1 MFYINMINYNILDQ
15 VKKDFNSIVICKKLS
30 FYNEVTLLYV
40 VTKGFNFYEIIIT
53 YVLKYA
59 LRYMYS
65 WSMIDDIV

>member
-1 MFYINMINYNILDQ
+1 MFYINMINRLDQ

-30 FYNEVTLLYV
+30 FYNEVN
-40 VTKGFNFYEIIIT
+40 VTVRSNERVNFYEIIIT

>member
-1 MFYINMINYNILDQ
+1 MFYINMINRLDQ

>member
-1 MFYINMINYNILDQ
+1 MFYINMINRLDQ

-30 FYNEVTLLYV
+30 FYNEVN
-40 VTKGFNFYEIIIT
+40 VTVRSNERFNFYEIIIT

-59 LRYMYS
+59 LRYMCS

>member
-1 MFYINMINYNILDQ
+1 MFYINMINYNRLDQ

>member
-1 MFYINMINYNILDQ
+1 MFYINMINRLDQ

-30 FYNEVTLLYV
+30 FYNEVN
-40 VTKGFNFYEIIIT
+40 VTVRSNERFNFYEIIIT

>member
-1 MFYINMINYNILDQ
+1 MINYNRLDQ

-59 LRYMYS
+59 LRYMCS
-65 WSMIDDIV
+65 

>member
-1 MFYINMINYNILDQ
+1 MINYNRLDQ

-65 WSMIDDIV
+65 

>member
-1 MFYINMINYNILDQ
+1 MFYINMINRLDQ

-59 LRYMYS
+59 LRYMCS
-65 WSMIDDIV
+65 WSTNDDIV